1 MKWAKFGLLI
11 VFLIG
16 ALVAIQQFGLS
27 ALTDHDTIQAK
38 LDTLGV
44 WAPVVY
50 ILAYALAITLTAPG
64 TVVTLAGA
72 AVFPLG
78 VAFVC
83 VLMGAMLGASISFYI
98 ARWLGRDAVL
108 SVLGGE
114 GRIAIFLQRGN
125 EMMETRG
132 LMAVAYLRM
141 AYVPFVALNYTAP
154 LSGIRFRDFFWG
166 TLLGILPGTFVFVFL
181 GNTLKYAWEA
191 GDASELLSW
200 RGALAIALFGA
211 SLILP
216 WAITRLRKTKEQDPS
231 G

>member
-1 MKWAKFGLLI
+1 MKWAKFVMLV
-11 VFLIG
+11 VFLLV
-16 ALVAIQQFGLS
+16 AVVAIQQVGLG
-27 ALTDHDTIQAK
+27 ALTDHDAIQEKIDA
-38 LDTLGV
+38 LGL
-44 WAPVVY
+44 WAPIVF
-50 ILAYALAITLTAPG
+50 IIAYALAITLTAPG

-78 VAFVC
+78 IAFVC
-83 VLMGAMLGASISFYI
+83 VVVGAMLGASMSFYI
-98 ARWLGRDAVL
+98 ARWLGRDAIL

-114 GRIAIFLQRGN
+114 GRIATLLQRGN

-166 TLLGILPGTFVFVFL
+166 TLLGIMPGTFVFVFL

-191 GDASELLSW
+191 GDPAELLSW
-200 RGALAIALFGA
+200 RGALAVALFGA
-211 SLILP
+211 SLVLP
-216 WAITRLRKTKEQDPS
+216 WAITRFRQPESK
-231 G
+231 